1 MAFVYH
7 GLFHV
12 LDDNGEKTLVDEST
26 WGVKRLTGDDL
37 TKFNADMQEAFEP
50 ILNGVSSGQ
59 ILLSDLEETITSS
72 SGQKIT
78 VTIGKVLTFPGAT
91 SKFQFH
97 PKFYEWAEVMKQD
110 PNLEHKVGVW
120 VDETP

>member
-12 LDDNGEKTLVDEST
+12 LDENGEKTLVDEST
-26 WGVKRLTGDDL
+26 WGMKRLSGDDL
-37 TKFNADMQEAFEP
+37 TRFNEDMQTAFQP
-50 ILNGVSSGQ
+50 IIDGMNAGQ
-59 ILLSDLEETITSS
+59 IELSDLEETITSS
-72 SGQKIT
+72 SGQQIT
-78 VTIGKVLTFPGAT
+78 MAIGKVLRFPGAT

-97 PKFYEWAEVMKQD
+97 AKFYEWAEVMKQD
-110 PNLEHKVGVW
+110 PNLQHKVGVW